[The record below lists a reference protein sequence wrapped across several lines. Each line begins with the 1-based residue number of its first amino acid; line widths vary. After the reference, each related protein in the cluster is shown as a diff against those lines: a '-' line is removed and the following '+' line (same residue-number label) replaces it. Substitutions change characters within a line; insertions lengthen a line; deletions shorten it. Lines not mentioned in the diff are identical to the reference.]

1 MALENFYNILLS
13 GVTKLANHSWT
24 TWQPLVSPC
33 FLEHITLPLE
43 FGFLVIFL
51 VQLLRNCM
59 NNITKQNKASNIHP
73 NGMKYGFAYKISLVS
88 TALLFSVHAL
98 FLILM
103 LNHEP
108 QCTSKLKAFTSE
120 IIQVLSC
127 GIILIAICKMS
138 KKPNAHFPW
147 ILRAW
152 WFFSFLLS
160 IFSTTLHVQFSVE
173 NKGIIGIREYADF
186 LGLVS
191 STCLLV
197 ISTRGKTG
205 IVIIAKNDS
214 ISEPL
219 LEEKNE
225 KHSSEFLR
233 ESSPY
238 GKATL
243 LQLITFSWLNPLF
256 AVGYKKPIQ
265 LDDIPD
271 VDIKDSA
278 EYLNFSFDDSIRQ
291 VKENDGT
298 TNPSIYKAIY
308 LFARKKAAINALFA
322 IINAS
327 ASYVGP
333 YLITDFVNF
342 LTEKESRGVKSGY
355 LLSLGFL
362 CAKMVE
368 TIAQRQW
375 IFGARQLGLRL
386 RAALISHIYKKG
398 LHLSSRSRQSH
409 SGGEIMNY
417 MSVDVQRITDFVW
430 YVNTIWMLPIQIS
443 LAVFILHTN
452 LGLGSLAA
460 LAATLAVMTLNIPLT
475 KIQKRYQTK
484 IMDAKDNR
492 MKATSE
498 ILKNMRTLKL
508 QSWDSEF
515 FKRIESLRNVEY
527 GWLLKSLRQAAFSA
541 FIFWGSPTFI
551 SVITFWA
558 CMFLGIEL
566 TAGRVLSAFATFR
579 MLQDPIFSLPDL
591 LNVMAQGK
599 VSVDRIA
606 SFLKKEEI
614 QHDVIEY
621 VSKDKTEFDVVV
633 ERGRF
638 SWDPETTIPTLD
650 EIELKVKRGMKVA
663 ICGSVGSGKT
673 SILSGILG
681 EIYKQSGNVKISGT
695 KAYVPQ
701 SAWILTGNIRDNI
714 TFGKEFDEDKYEKT
728 VEACALKK
736 DFELFS
742 GGDLT
747 EIGER
752 GINMSGGQKQRIQIA
767 RAVYQD
773 ADIYLFDDPF
783 SAVDA
788 HTGTHLFKECLMGI
802 LKEKTILFVTHQ
814 VEFLPAADLILVMQN
829 GKIAQAGTFEELLKQ
844 NIGFELLV
852 GAHSKALESVLMV
865 GNSSKTNLNPIPEGE
880 CITYSHSSSELLH
893 TQLDKVQDNS
903 TDNKGNND
911 GKLVQEE
918 ERETGSISKEVYW
931 SYLTTVKGGLLVP
944 IIILAQSSFQILQ
957 IASNYW
963 MAWVCPTKA
972 DAKPIYDMN
981 FILLIYMA
989 LSVAGSFCVL
999 LRAMLVLNCG
1009 LWTAQTFFTR
1019 MLHNV
1024 QRAPMSFFDS
1034 TPTGRILNRAST
1046 DQSVLDMEM
1055 ANKIG
1060 WCAFSV
1066 IQILGTIAVMCQAAW
1081 QVFIIFI
1088 PVTGICIW
1096 YQRYY
1101 NPTAREL
1108 ARLAQIQITPI
1119 LHHFSESL
1127 AGAASIRAFDQE
1139 RRFMST
1145 NLVLLDGFSRPWF
1158 HNVSAME
1165 WLSFRLNLL
1174 SNFVFAFSLVLL
1186 VSLPEGF
1193 INPSIA
1199 GLAVTY
1205 GINLNVLQASVI
1217 WNICN
1222 AENKM
1227 ISVERILQYTN
1238 IASESPLVI
1247 EDCRPPRNWPETGTI
1262 CFQNL
1267 QIRYAENLP
1276 SVLKNITCTFPGRK
1290 KIGVVGRTGS
1300 GKSTLI
1306 QAIFRMVEPREGCII
1321 IDNVDICE
1329 IGLHD
1334 LRSRLS
1340 IIPQDPALFDG
1351 TVRGNLDPLEQY
1363 SDREVWEALD
1373 KCQLGHLVRAKEDK
1387 LDSPVVENGDN
1398 WSAGQRQLFC
1408 LGRALLKKSSILVLD
1423 EATASVD
1430 SATDGVIQD
1439 IICEEFNNRTVVTI
1453 AHRIHTVIDS
1463 DLVLVLSDGRIA
1475 EYDEPSKL
1483 LEREDS
1489 FFYKLIKE
1497 YSSRSHSFNNLASQH
1512 VHG

>member
-1 MALENFYNILLS
+1 MRNILL
-13 GVTKLANHSWT
+13 
-24 TWQPLVSPC
+24 
-33 FLEHITLPLE
+33 I
-43 FGFLVIFL
+43 
-51 VQLLRNCM
+51 
-59 NNITKQNKASNIHP
+59 
-73 NGMKYGFAYKISLVS
+73 
-88 TALLFSVHAL
+88 
-98 FLILM
+98 
-103 LNHEP
+103 
-108 QCTSKLKAFTSE
+108 
-120 IIQVLSC
+120 
-127 GIILIAICKMS
+127 
-138 KKPNAHFPW
+138 
-147 ILRAW
+147 
-152 WFFSFLLS
+152 
-160 IFSTTLHVQFSVE
+160 
-173 NKGIIGIREYADF
+173 
-186 LGLVS
+186 
-191 STCLLV
+191 
-197 ISTRGKTG
+197 
-205 IVIIAKNDS
+205 
-214 ISEPL
+214 
-219 LEEKNE
+219 
-225 KHSSEFLR
+225 
-233 ESSPY
+233 
-238 GKATL
+238 
-243 LQLITFSWLNPLF
+243 
-256 AVGYKKPIQ
+256 GYKKPIQ

-291 VKENDGT
+291 VKEKDGT

-322 IINAS
+322 VINAS

-430 YVNTIWMLPIQIS
+430 YVNVIWMLPIQIS

-614 QHDVIEY
+614 QHD
-621 VSKDKTEFDVVV
+621 
-633 ERGRF
+633 
-638 SWDPETTIPTLD
+638 
-650 EIELKVKRGMKVA
+650 
-663 ICGSVGSGKT
+663 
-673 SILSGILG
+673 
-681 EIYKQSGNVKISGT
+681 
-695 KAYVPQ
+695 
-701 SAWILTGNIRDNI
+701 
-714 TFGKEFDEDKYEKT
+714 
-728 VEACALKK
+728 
-736 DFELFS
+736 
-742 GGDLT
+742 
-747 EIGER
+747 
-752 GINMSGGQKQRIQIA
+752 
-767 RAVYQD
+767 
-773 ADIYLFDDPF
+773 
-783 SAVDA
+783 
-788 HTGTHLFKECLMGI
+788 ECLMGI

-814 VEFLPAADLILVMQN
+814 VEFLPAADLIL
-829 GKIAQAGTFEELLKQ
+829 
-844 NIGFELLV
+844 
-852 GAHSKALESVLMV
+852 
-865 GNSSKTNLNPIPEGE
+865 
-880 CITYSHSSSELLH
+880 
-893 TQLDKVQDNS
+893 
-903 TDNKGNND
+903 
-911 GKLVQEE
+911 
-918 ERETGSISKEVYW
+918 
-931 SYLTTVKGGLLVP
+931 
-944 IIILAQSSFQILQ
+944 

-963 MAWVCPTKA
+963 MAWVCPTTS

-1060 WCAFSV
+1060 WCAFSI

-1096 YQRYY
+1096 YQ
-1101 NPTAREL
+1101 
-1108 ARLAQIQITPI
+1108 
-1119 LHHFSESL
+1119 
-1127 AGAASIRAFDQE
+1127 
-1139 RRFMST
+1139 
-1145 NLVLLDGFSRPWF
+1145 
-1158 HNVSAME
+1158 
-1165 WLSFRLNLL
+1165 
-1174 SNFVFAFSLVLL
+1174 
-1186 VSLPEGF
+1186 
-1193 INPSIA
+1193 
-1199 GLAVTY
+1199 
-1205 GINLNVLQASVI
+1205 
-1217 WNICN
+1217 
-1222 AENKM
+1222 
-1227 ISVERILQYTN
+1227 
-1238 IASESPLVI
+1238 
-1247 EDCRPPRNWPETGTI
+1247 
-1262 CFQNL
+1262 
-1267 QIRYAENLP
+1267 
-1276 SVLKNITCTFPGRK
+1276 
-1290 KIGVVGRTGS
+1290 
-1300 GKSTLI
+1300 
-1306 QAIFRMVEPREGCII
+1306 
-1321 IDNVDICE
+1321 
-1329 IGLHD
+1329 
-1334 LRSRLS
+1334 
-1340 IIPQDPALFDG
+1340 
-1351 TVRGNLDPLEQY
+1351 
-1363 SDREVWEALD
+1363 ALD
-1373 KCQLGHLVRAKEDK
+1373 KCQLGHLVRAKEEK
-1387 LDSPVVENGDN
+1387 LDSP
-1398 WSAGQRQLFC
+1398 
-1408 LGRALLKKSSILVLD
+1408 
-1423 EATASVD
+1423 
-1430 SATDGVIQD
+1430 
-1439 IICEEFNNRTVVTI
+1439 
-1453 AHRIHTVIDS
+1453 
-1463 DLVLVLSDGRIA
+1463 GRIA

>member
-1 MALENFYNILLS
+1 MALENFYSILF
-13 GVTKLANHSWT
+13 GETKLRNFSWT

-33 FLEHITLPLE
+33 LLEHVTLPLE
-43 FGFLVIFL
+43 FGFLVILL
-51 VQLLRNCM
+51 VQFIRNCM
-59 NNITKQNKASNIHP
+59 NNITKQNKVSEVHP
-73 NGMKYGFAYKISLVS
+73 NCIKFGFPYKISIACTTS
-88 TALLFSVHAL
+88 LLAIHAL
-98 FLILM
+98 MLILM

-108 QCTSKLKAFTSE
+108 QCTSKLQTYTSE
-120 IIQVLSC
+120 IIQVLSSAT
-127 GIILIAICKMS
+127 ILIAICKMS
-138 KKPNAHFPW
+138 KTNANFHW
-147 ILRAW
+147 IVRLW

-160 IFSTTLHVQFSVE
+160 IISTALHVHFSIK
-173 NKGIIGIREYADF
+173 NKGVIGIKEYADF
-186 LGLVS
+186 LGLVV

-197 ISTRGKTG
+197 VSTRGKTG
-205 IVIIAKNDS
+205 IVIIATNGS

-225 KHSSEFLR
+225 KHSSECLK
-233 ESSPY
+233 ESPY
-238 GKATL
+238 GKATIF
-243 LQLITFSWLNPLF
+243 QLINFSWLNPLF
-256 AVGYKKPIQ
+256 AVGYKKPLQ
-265 LDDIPD
+265 LDDIPNL
-271 VDIKDSA
+271 DIKDSA
-278 EYLNFSFDDSIRQ
+278 EYLNCAFDESLRK
-291 VKENDGT
+291 VKEKDGT

-322 IINAS
+322 IISAS

-342 LTEKESRGVKSGY
+342 LTEKDSRGLKSGY

-368 TIAQRQW
+368 VIAQRQW

-386 RAALISHIYKKG
+386 RAALISHVYKKG

-430 YVNTIWMLPIQIS
+430 YVNVIWMLPIQIS
-443 LAVFILHTN
+443 LAVIILQTN

-492 MKATSE
+492 MKTTSE

-508 QSWDSEF
+508 QAWDGEF
-515 FKRIESLRNVEY
+515 FQRIESLRSVEY
-527 GWLLKSLRQAAFSA
+527 GWLSKSLRQQAFSA

-551 SVITFWA
+551 SVITFWT

-591 LNVMAQGK
+591 LNVIAQGK

-621 VSKDKTEFDVVV
+621 VSKDKTEFDVVI
-633 ERGRF
+633 EKGRF
-638 SWDPETTIPTLD
+638 SWDPETAIPTLD
-650 EIELKVKRGMKVA
+650 EIELRVKRGMKVA
-663 ICGSVGSGKT
+663 ICGSVGSGK
-673 SILSGILG
+673 SSMLSGVLG
-681 EIYKQSGNVKISGT
+681 EIFKQSGNVKISGT

-742 GGDLT
+742 CGDLT

-788 HTGTHLFKECLMGI
+788 HTGTHLFKECLLGI

-829 GKIAQAGTFEELLKQ
+829 GRIAQAGTFEELLKQ

-852 GAHSKALESVLMV
+852 GAHSKALESVLTV
-865 GNSSKTNLNPIPEGE
+865 GNSSQANLNPIPEGE
-880 CITYSHSSSELLH
+880 CITYSNSSSELLH
-893 TQLDKVQDNS
+893 TQLDTVQDNPPTES
-903 TDNKGNND
+903 KGNND
-911 GKLVQEE
+911 GKLVQDE

-931 SYLTTVKGGLLVP
+931 SYLTTVKGGILIP
-944 IIILAQSSFQILQ
+944 IILLAQSSFQILQ

-963 MAWVCPTKA
+963 MAWVCPTKS
-972 DAKPIYDMN
+972 DAKPIFDMN
-981 FILLIYMA
+981 FILLIYMV
-989 LSVAGSFCVL
+989 LSVAGSLCVL
-999 LRAMLVLNCG
+999 LRATLVLNVG

-1046 DQSVLDMEM
+1046 DQGVLDLEM

-1060 WCAFSV
+1060 WCAFSI

-1088 PVTGICIW
+1088 PVTAICIW

-1139 RRFMST
+1139 GRFMST

-1165 WLSFRLNLL
+1165 WLSYRLNLL

-1247 EDCRPPRNWPETGTI
+1247 EDSRPPRNWPETGTI

-1267 QIRYAENLP
+1267 QIRYAEHLP

-1306 QAIFRMVEPREGCII
+1306 QAIFRIVEPREGCIM

-1340 IIPQDPALFDG
+1340 IIPQDPALFEG

-1363 SDREVWEALD
+1363 SDSEVWEALD
-1373 KCQLGHLVRAKEDK
+1373 KCQLGHLVRAKEEK

-1439 IICEEFNNRTVVTI
+1439 IICQEFNNRTVVTI

-1497 YSSRSHSFNNLASQH
+1497 YSSRSHSFNNLATQH
-1512 VHG
+1512 VQDRE